1 MKKELVIYGAGGL
14 GREVLTMI
22 NALPEWQAI
31 GFMDDNVPAG
41 TTVKGLKVL
50 GGISVMQTLT
60 TTVNMVLAVGS
71 PLVKQ
76 RLEEQLLKYSVQ
88 FPKLIHPSVIMQDPA
103 SITIGAGSIITAG
116 CILTTD
122 IYIGKHVLI
131 NLNTTIGH
139 DCVVDDYSSIMCG
152 VNIAGEVT
160 IGQSAFIGSGAN
172 ILNQA
177 TLGESCT
184 VGMGAVV
191 LKDVLQH
198 TTVAGVPA
206 KEI

>member
-1 MKKELVIYGAGGL
+1 MKKELIIYGAGGL
-14 GREVLTMI
+14 GREVLTLI
-22 NALPEWQAI
+22 NALPEWQPV
-31 GFMDDNVPAG
+31 GFIDDNVPAG
-41 TTVKGLKVL
+41 TQVKGLKVL
-50 GGISVMQTLT
+50 GGVSVFQTMT
-60 TTVNMVLAVGS
+60 SSVNVILAVGS

-88 FPKLIHPSVIMQDPA
+88 FPTLIHPSVVMQDSA

-139 DCVVDDYSSIMCG
+139 DCTVEDYSSVMCG
-152 VNIAGEVT
+152 VNIAGEVI
-160 IGQSAFIGSGAN
+160 IGRSAFIGSGAN
-172 ILNQA
+172 ILNQVS
-177 TLGESCT
+177 LRESCV

>member
-1 MKKELVIYGAGGL
+1 MKKELIIYGAGGL
-14 GREVLTMI
+14 GREILTMI
-22 NALPEWQAI
+22 RALPEWQPI
-31 GFMDDNVPAG
+31 GFIDDKVPPG
-41 TTVKGLKVL
+41 TSVKGLKVL
-50 GGISVMQTLT
+50 GGVSVMQAMTS
-60 TTVNMVLAVGS
+60 TVNVVLAVGS

-76 RLEEQLLKYSVQ
+76 RLEEQLLKYSVY
-88 FPKLIHPSVIMQDPA
+88 FPTLIHPSVIMQDSA
-103 SITIGAGSIITAG
+103 SITIGAGSIVTAG

-139 DCVVDDYSSIMCG
+139 DCSVEDYSSIMCG

-160 IGQSAFIGSGAN
+160 IARSAFIGSGAN

-177 TLGESCT
+177 SLGESCT

>member
-1 MKKELVIYGAGGL
+1 MKKEIIIYGAGGL

-22 NALPEWQAI
+22 NALPEWQPI
-31 GFMDDNVPAG
+31 GFIDDNVQAG
-41 TTVKGLKVL
+41 TEVKGLRVM
-50 GGISVMQTLT
+50 GGLPVIQAMTS
-60 TTVNMVLAVGS
+60 TVNVILAVGS

-76 RLEEQLLKYSVQ
+76 RLEEQLLKYSVY
-88 FPKLIHPSVIMQDPA
+88 FPKLIHPSVILQDPA

-116 CILTTD
+116 CILTTE

-139 DCVVDDYSSIMCG
+139 DSRVEDYTSVMCG
-152 VNIAGEVT
+152 VNIAGSVN
-160 IGQSAFIGSGAN
+160 IGRSAFIGSGAN
-172 ILNQA
+172 ILNRA
-177 TLGESCT
+177 SLGESCT

>member
-1 MKKELVIYGAGGL
+1 MKKEIIIYGAGGF
-14 GREVLTMI
+14 GREVLAMI
-22 NALPEWQAI
+22 NAFPAWHPI
-31 GFMDDNVPAG
+31 GFVDDNVPAG
-41 TTVKGLKVL
+41 TLIKGLKVL
-50 GGISVMQTLT
+50 GGMSLLQEMIS
-60 TTVNMVLAVGS
+60 TVNVVLAIGS

-76 RLEEQLLKYSVQ
+76 RLEEQLSKCPVQ
-88 FPKLIHPSVIMQDPA
+88 FPTLIHPSVIMQDSA

-139 DCVVDDYSSIMCG
+139 DCTIEDYSSIMCG
-152 VNIAGEVT
+152 VNIAGEVN
-160 IGQSAFIGSGAN
+160 IGRSAFVGSGAN
-172 ILNQA
+172 ILNQVSLREA
-177 TLGESCT
+177 CT

-198 TTVAGVPA
+198 TTVAGIPA

>member
-1 MKKELVIYGAGGL
+1 MKKELIIYGAGGL
-14 GREVLTMI
+14 GREVLTLI
-22 NALPEWQAI
+22 NALPEWQPI
-31 GFMDDNVPAG
+31 GFIDDNVPAG
-41 TTVKGLKVL
+41 TQVKGLKVL
-50 GGISVMQTLT
+50 GGLSVVQTMT
-60 TTVNMVLAVGS
+60 STVNVVLAIGS

-76 RLEEQLLKYSVQ
+76 RLEEQLSKYSVQ
-88 FPKLIHPSVIMQDPA
+88 FPTLIHPSVIMQDPA
-103 SITIGAGSIITAG
+103 SVTIGAGSIITAG

-139 DCVVDDYSSIMCG
+139 DCTVEDYSSVMCG

-160 IGQSAFIGSGAN
+160 IGRSAFVGSGAN
-172 ILNQA
+172 ILNQVS
-177 TLGESCT
+177 LRESCT

-198 TTVAGVPA
+198 TTVAGIPA

>member
-1 MKKELVIYGAGGL
+1 
-14 GREVLTMI
+14 
-22 NALPEWQAI
+22 
-31 GFMDDNVPAG
+31 
-41 TTVKGLKVL
+41 
-50 GGISVMQTLT
+50 
-60 TTVNMVLAVGS
+60 
-71 PLVKQ
+71 LVKQ
-76 RLEEQLLKYSVQ
+76 RLEEQLLKYSIY
-88 FPKLIHPSVIMQDPA
+88 FPKLIHPSVILQDPA

-122 IYIGKHVLI
+122 VYIGKHVLI

-139 DCVVDDYSSIMCG
+139 DCAVQDYSSVMCG
-152 VNIAGEVT
+152 VNISGEVN
-160 IGQSAFIGSGAN
+160 IGRSAFIGSGAN
-172 ILNQA
+172 ILNQVS
-177 TLGESCT
+177 LGESCT